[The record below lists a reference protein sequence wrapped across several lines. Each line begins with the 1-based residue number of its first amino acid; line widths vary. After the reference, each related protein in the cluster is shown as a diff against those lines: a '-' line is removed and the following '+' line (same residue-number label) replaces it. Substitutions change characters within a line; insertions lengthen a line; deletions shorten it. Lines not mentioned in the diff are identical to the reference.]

1 MASKTKISHP
11 DLKKKLQGG
20 SLKFYFRKVGGEL
33 REAIGTLDL
42 NRIPNANHPKG
53 GKVSGTQTA
62 YYDLEKGAWRSVSE
76 TQEIWVD

>member
-1 MASKTKISHP
+1 MASKTKISHA
-11 DLKKKLQGG
+11 DFKKKLQGG

-53 GKVSGTQTA
+53 GAKPGNATA
-62 YYDLEKGAWRSVSE
+62 YYDLEKGAWRSVSD